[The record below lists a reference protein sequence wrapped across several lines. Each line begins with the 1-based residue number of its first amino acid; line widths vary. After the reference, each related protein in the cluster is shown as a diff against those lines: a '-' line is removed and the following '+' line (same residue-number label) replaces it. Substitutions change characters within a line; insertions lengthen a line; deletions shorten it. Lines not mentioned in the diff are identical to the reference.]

1 MRVSVSARI
10 TAAVAILVAV
20 IAAGSAWT
28 AERVSAEST
37 TTTSASS
44 TGGTTSVS
52 PAPEPT
58 TPPTTTQPDPATA
71 QPNPVPVPPG
81 PDQLPESGLGAPP
94 QEHVLFRVGVGAV
107 DPQQV
112 PGVQRVADYLLAHPN
127 VPVRVEG
134 HTDSSGEEAVNQ
146 WLSEQRARSVAGVL
160 EAHGVA
166 PDRITVVGLST
177 TRNVADNAT
186 EAGRA
191 ANRRVEFSFG

>member
-20 IAAGSAWT
+20 VAAGSAWT

-37 TTTSASS
+37 TATASS

-52 PAPEPT
+52 AAPEPT
-58 TPPTTTQPDPATA
+58 TPPATVQPDPATDR
-71 QPNPVPVPPG
+71 PNPVPAPPG
-81 PDQLPESGLGAPP
+81 PDQLPEPEVGAPP

-107 DPQQV
+107 DPQHV
-112 PGVQRVADYLLAHPN
+112 PAVQRVADYLLAHPN

-146 WLSEQRARSVAGVL
+146 WLSEERARSVASLL
-160 EAHGVA
+160 ESHGVA
-166 PDRITVVGLST
+166 PGRITVVGLST